1 MTNSLYSSTS
11 DIAVI
16 MGNGP
21 SAKLIDFNK
30 LSDGRFV
37 TVGMNAAY
45 RYWDKI
51 NFRPTHYICM
61 DVVVLM
67 SHADRVYELINEGR
81 IKKFFLRDQIKERYP
96 DLAQNK
102 RILWFNDVHKK
113 DNPVFNTDFIT
124 TGSWAIRWMAYEGA
138 ASVILIGIDSN
149 YVEVIQ
155 GARRIGDKSDH
166 RLVIEKT
173 PAYNP
178 NYFFNDYQQAGDLYN
193 IPNDPQK
200 IRDGQLV
207 HIEAL
212 RETKDDIKKAG
223 NEIKIIDCSPL
234 SGHHI
239 FDKRPLKHTI
249 DNLQLAVVTSF
260 YSAAPQDE
268 IENNVRIAVKNARN
282 PFIGKLIIMLEGS
295 LLELGAKISSKLMLV
310 FNELLD
316 LNKIEIKEIASRP
329 DYFTIFN
336 LAKTAGWM
344 YYAVINS
351 DIYLSHST
359 LQSLLNDKL
368 KNNEYA
374 LMALTRWNRTPRG
387 LFLQTT
393 TPSPPWQEVAL
404 ENLLL
409 QERNYLSY
417 DCYLTSAEL
426 ELPDNLRD
434 IYIGEF
440 GCDTAIVS
448 VFRLRGI
455 AVTNPCMKYKIEH
468 EDNKI
473 RNYHNVSGIKQKAK
487 VIRSIRSLFV
497 NKYKNSPPVLE
508 SIEQFET
515 LNGVVANIG
524 RFISVDETHK
534 KEGIHENWFK
544 IFRILGSAKW
554 MSDAKTF
561 PIRFSKLIIN
571 ARRLK
576 EDSKE
581 LVNKIFQ
588 AVQNNEFIE
597 IEIVGDDLNK
607 KHYLNFEKEYL
618 PDFEKIK
625 NLLQHY
631 DWHAVIHSDHAS
643 ETDQRIFADM
653 MLVLKE
659 TLGNFLKK
667 SDFNPL
673 YPDEA
678 VKIISHYIEA
688 ENNCSDQKKD
698 NNNARLM
705 NLMGLDFRKEFYR
718 FKGVFLVGNVKESSD
733 EYLINPPFQGN
744 YVALT
749 FHGIVQPKDQIK
761 ATIYF
766 KQFDERKV
774 FCMLCRDGSL
784 SFESA
789 TKNLMIAKGLQ
800 KLELEHVFKHH
811 HSGFRIQLGAVDQL
825 IRISDVGA
833 RIIIKRGDKQIEITA
848 RNIPKDE
855 IGVSTDTIKAEPV
868 LTSKSEGAVDSS
880 VELKRPELVSKV
892 SRFFQKLFSNS

>member
-1 MTNSLYSSTS
+1 MTNSSNSITS

-21 SAKLIDFNK
+21 SAKLIDFKK
-30 LSDGRFV
+30 LSDGRFA

-51 NFRPTHYICM
+51 DFRPTHYICM
-61 DVVVLM
+61 DDVVLM
-67 SHADRVYELINEGR
+67 SHADRVYELVNEGR
-81 IKKFFLRDQIKERYP
+81 IKKFFLRDQIKEKYP
-96 DLAQNK
+96 DLADNQ
-102 RILWFNDVHKK
+102 RIIWFDDVHKK
-113 DNPVFNTDFIT
+113 DNPFFDTEYIT
-124 TGSWAIRWMAYEGA
+124 TGSWAIRWMAHEGV

-155 GARRIGDKSDH
+155 GAKRIGDQSDH
-166 RLVIEKT
+166 RLVIDTT

-193 IPNDPQK
+193 IPNDPKK

-212 RETKDDIKKAG
+212 RETKDDIKKSG

-234 SGHHI
+234 SGHHN
-239 FDKRPLKHTI
+239 FDKRPLSNTI
-249 DNLQLAVVTSF
+249 KDLQLAVVTSF
-260 YSAAPQDE
+260 YSAANQDE
-268 IENNVRIAVKNARN
+268 LENNVRIAIKNAQN
-282 PFIGKLIIMLEGS
+282 PFIGKLIIMLEGNRQE
-295 LLELGAKISSKLMLV
+295 LEAKISSKLMII

-316 LNKIEIKEIASRP
+316 ANIIEIESVVSRP
-329 DYFTIFN
+329 DYFTIFDV
-336 LAKTAGWM
+336 AKNAGWK

-351 DIYLSHST
+351 DIYLPYST
-359 LQSLLNDKL
+359 IQSFLNDKL

-374 LMALTRWNRTPRG
+374 LIALTRWNRTPRG

-393 TPSPPWQEVAL
+393 SPSPPWKEVNL

-417 DCYLTSAEL
+417 DCYLASTEL
-426 ELPDNLRD
+426 ELPHDLKD
-434 IYIGEF
+434 ISIGEF

-448 VFRLRGI
+448 VFRLSGI
-455 AVTNPCMKYKIEH
+455 AVTNPCIKYKIEH

-473 RNYHNVSGIKQKAK
+473 RNYHNAAGVTQKAK
-487 VIRSIRSLFV
+487 VISSIRNIIV
-497 NKYKNSPPVLE
+497 EKYKTAPPILE

-515 LNGVVANIG
+515 LNGVIANIG
-524 RFISVDETHK
+524 RFISVDDSHK
-534 KEGIHENWFK
+534 KAGIHENWFK
-544 IFRILGSAKW
+544 IFRLLGSAKW
-554 MSDAKTF
+554 MSAASTF
-561 PIRFSKLIIN
+561 PIRFTRLTIN
-571 ARRLK
+571 AKQLR
-576 EDSKE
+576 ENSAE
-581 LVNKIFQ
+581 LMGKVFKS
-588 AVQNNEFIE
+588 VQNNEFLE
-597 IEIVGDDLNK
+597 IEVVGDDLNK
-607 KHYLNFEKEYL
+607 QHYLNFEKEYM
-618 PDFEKIK
+618 PDFEKVK

-631 DWHAVIHSDHAS
+631 DWHAVIHLDHAS
-643 ETDQRIFADM
+643 ETDQKIFADM

-659 TLGNFLKK
+659 TLGNFIKK

-678 VKIISHYIEA
+678 VKTISHYIEA
-688 ENNCSDQKKD
+688 ENNNSAKKKD
-698 NNNARLM
+698 HSNERLI

-718 FKGVFLVGNVKESSD
+718 FKGVFLAGNVKESSD
-733 EYLINPPFQGN
+733 DYLINPPFQAN
-744 YVALT
+744 YIALS
-749 FHGIVQPKDQIK
+749 FQGIIQPNDQIK

-766 KQFDERKV
+766 KQFDNSKI

-789 TKNLMIAKGLQ
+789 TKQLMIAKGLQ

-825 IRISDVGA
+825 IRISDIAA

-848 RNIPKDE
+848 RNVPIDETAMSNDPIKEEPKR
-855 IGVSTDTIKAEPV
+855 TIK
-868 LTSKSEGAVDSS
+868 SEAAVNSS
-880 VELKRPELVSKV
+880 VELNQPKLGLKIA
-892 SRFFQKLFSNS
+892 RFFQKFFSNL